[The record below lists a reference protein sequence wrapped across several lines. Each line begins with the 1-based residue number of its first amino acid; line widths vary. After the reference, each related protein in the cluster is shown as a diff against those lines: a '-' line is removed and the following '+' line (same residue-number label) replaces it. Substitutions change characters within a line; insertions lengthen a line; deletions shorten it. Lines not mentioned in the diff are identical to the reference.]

1 MRFNENIA
9 IATSKVL
16 LVPYDAHHV
25 LRYHEWM
32 QDPVSPPG
40 RKPLHR
46 DPYRCDDGPSDSEC
60 QAIQEATASEPL
72 TLDEEY
78 ENQQSW
84 RTSHDKLT
92 FIVCQALESGND
104 PGASEAVQGDESH
117 AGDHCNSAVTGDK
130 VHAGEVD
137 TPDRMVGDI
146 NLFLTPWEDDEDDE
160 DADGRGMNG
169 LVTDGA
175 VDSIPNGRRGRAVS
189 YCNGEVDIMIA
200 DRGRRGNGLGI
211 SAVSTLLH
219 FIRRHLK
226 SILAEYGAARE
237 AGFGARVK
245 SLYELKD
252 LVAKINAANVGSI
265 ALFTKL
271 GFKQRGEVNY
281 FGEIE
286 MVLEDF
292 GRVAPEVVDEKRR
305 AHAADYRELVYDR
318 SKLNA

>member
-25 LRYHEWM
+25 LQYHEWM
-32 QDPVSPPG
+32 QDP
-40 RKPLHR
+40 
-46 DPYRCDDGPSDSEC
+46 
-60 QAIQEATASEPL
+60 AIQEATASEPL
-72 TLDEEY
+72 ALDEEY

-92 FIVCQALESGND
+92 FIVCQGPESGND
-104 PGASEAVQGDESH
+104 PGASDAVQGDESH
-117 AGDHCNSAVTGDK
+117 AGGHRSSAVTGGK

-137 TPDRMVGDI
+137 TPERMVGDI
-146 NLFLTPWEDDEDDE
+146 NLFLTPWEDDG
-160 DADGRGMNG
+160 DADGREING

-175 VDSIPNGRRGRAVS
+175 VDCLPNGRRDRAVN

-226 SILAEYGAARE
+226 SVLAEYGEARE
-237 AGFGARVK
+237 AGPGARV
-245 SLYELKD
+245 SSRYELKD

-286 MVLEDF
+286 VVLEDF
-292 GRVAPEVVDEKRR
+292 GRVAPEVVDRERG
-305 AHAADYRELVYDR
+305 AHVADYRELVYDR
-318 SKLNA
+318 SKLKA

>member
-9 IATSKVL
+9 VSASKVL

-32 QDPVSPPG
+32 QDP
-40 RKPLHR
+40 
-46 DPYRCDDGPSDSEC
+46 
-60 QAIQEATASEPL
+60 AIQEATASEPL

-104 PGASEAVQGDESH
+104 PGTSDAVHGDESQ
-117 AGDHCNSAVTGDK
+117 AGDDSNSAVTGDK

-137 TPDRMVGDI
+137 TPERMVGDI
-146 NLFLTPWEDDEDDE
+146 NLFLTPWEEDEDG
-160 DADGRGMNG
+160 DGREING
-169 LVTDGA
+169 PVTDGA
-175 VDSIPNGRRGRAVS
+175 VDPIPHGKRDCAVS

-219 FIRRHLK
+219 FIRRHLE
-226 SILAEYGAARE
+226 SILAEYGKARE
-237 AGFGARVK
+237 AGPRATVNSRH
-245 SLYELKD
+245 ELKD

-271 GFKQRGEVNY
+271 GFEQRGEVNY

-292 GRVAPEVVDEKRR
+292 GRVAPEVVDGKGG
-305 AHAADYRELVYDR
+305 AYVAGYRELVYER
-318 SKLNA
+318 SNLNA

>member
-9 IATSKVL
+9 VATSKVL

-32 QDPVSPPG
+32 QDP
-40 RKPLHR
+40 
-46 DPYRCDDGPSDSEC
+46 
-60 QAIQEATASEPL
+60 AIQEATASEPL

-92 FIVCQALESGND
+92 FIVCQALGSGND
-104 PGASEAVQGDESH
+104 PGASDAVRGDESH
-117 AGDHCNSAVTGDK
+117 AGDRCSSAVTGDM

-137 TPDRMVGDI
+137 TPERMVGDI
-146 NLFLTPWEDDEDDE
+146 NLFLTPWEDDEDGGE
-160 DADGRGMNG
+160 REING

-175 VDSIPNGRRGRAVS
+175 VDSIPNGKWDRAVN

-226 SILAEYGAARE
+226 SILAEYGKARE
-237 AGFGARVK
+237 AGPGARVN
-245 SLYELKD
+245 SRYELKD

-286 MVLEDF
+286 MALEDF
-292 GRVAPEVVDEKRR
+292 GRVAPEVVDGKRG
-305 AHAADYRELVYDR
+305 AHVADYRELVYDR